1 MGRMCRIC
9 FALLAYVACS
19 STARAQAAAE
29 LEQILGDLAAF
40 EAQFEQVV
48 TNSFGET
55 LQRSTGRMHL
65 QRPGMLRWEVDEPYP
80 QLLLADG
87 VSLWTYDQDL
97 EQATVQPLAEAIDG
111 TPAAF
116 LLDVGGPGA
125 ARFHVRRKAGDAS
138 GEGGEES
145 HFVLEPRDPSS
156 VLREASL
163 SFTSAGAPAGIAIVD
178 HLNQHTRISFTA
190 ATVNPVLES
199 ALFEF
204 EVPQGIDVIGDVPR
218 PDPEHPAEN

>member
-1 MGRMCRIC
+1 MRRMCRIC
-9 FALLAYVACS
+9 VALLACVACG

-29 LEQILGDLAAF
+29 LEQVLGKMAAF

-87 VSLWTYDQDL
+87 ESLWTYDPDL

-125 ARFHVRRKAGDAS
+125 ARFHVRRKAGESSED
-138 GEGGEES
+138 GEEA

-163 SFTSAGAPAGIAIVD
+163 SFTGAGAPAGIAIVD

>member
-1 MGRMCRIC
+1 MRRTCGIC
-9 FALLAYVACS
+9 VALLACVACS

-29 LEQILGDLAAF
+29 LEQILGKVAAF

-87 VSLWTYDQDL
+87 ESLWTYDPDL

-125 ARFHVRRKAGDAS
+125 ARFHVRRKAGEDGVEA
-138 GEGGEES
+138 

-156 VLREASL
+156 VLREATL
-163 SFTSAGAPAGIAIVD
+163 SFTRAGAPAGIAIVD

-218 PDPEHPAEN
+218 PDPEHSAED

>member
-1 MGRMCRIC
+1 MCRIC
-9 FALLAYVACS
+9 VALACIACS
-19 STARAQAAAE
+19 STAHAQAAAE
-29 LEQILGDLAAF
+29 LEQILGDMAAF

-87 VSLWTYDQDL
+87 VSLWTYDPDL

-125 ARFHVRRKAGDAS
+125 ARFHVRRKAGES
-138 GEGGEES
+138 GEDGEES

>member
-1 MGRMCRIC
+1 MWRTCGIC
-9 FALLAYVACS
+9 VALLACVACS
-19 STARAQAAAE
+19 STARAQAATE
-29 LEQILGDLAAF
+29 LEQILGGLAAF

-65 QRPGMLRWEVDEPYP
+65 QRPGMLRWEVDAPYP

-87 VSLWTYDQDL
+87 ESLWTYDPDL

-125 ARFHVRRKAGDAS
+125 ARFHVRRKAG
-138 GEGGEES
+138 EGGEEA
-145 HFVLEPRDPSS
+145 HFVLEPGDPSS
-156 VLREASL
+156 VLHEATL

>member
-1 MGRMCRIC
+1 MRRMCRIC
-9 FALLAYVACS
+9 VALACIACS
-19 STARAQAAAE
+19 STAHAQAAAE
-29 LEQILGDLAAF
+29 LEQILGDMAAF

-87 VSLWTYDQDL
+87 VSLWTYDPDL

-125 ARFHVRRKAGDAS
+125 ARFHVRRKAGES
-138 GEGGEES
+138 GEDGEES

>member
-1 MGRMCRIC
+1 M
-9 FALLAYVACS
+9 
-19 STARAQAAAE
+19 
-29 LEQILGDLAAF
+29 LGDLAAF

-87 VSLWTYDQDL
+87 VSLWTYDPDL

-116 LLDVGGPGA
+116 LLDIGGPGA
-125 ARFHVRRKAGDAS
+125 ARFHVRRKAG
-138 GEGGEES
+138 EGGEDGVEA

-156 VLREASL
+156 VLREATL
-163 SFTSAGAPAGIAIVD
+163 SFTNAGAPAGIAIVD

-218 PDPEHPAEN
+218 PDPEHSAEN